1 MLFLLSGSRSADS
14 PDPSHQ
20 QHNCLKEVTSEWK
33 AVVDPDRAG
42 CKNAEFLENNILVG
56 AAYWNPRDE
65 IVGPYS
71 DVDENGRI
79 IRLSIT
85 M

>member
-1 MLFLLSGSRSADS
+1 M
-14 PDPSHQ
+14 
-20 QHNCLKEVTSEWK
+20 
-33 AVVDPDRAG
+33 VDQDRAG

-79 IRLSIT
+79 MRLSIT

>member
-1 MLFLLSGSRSADS
+1 M
-14 PDPSHQ
+14 
-20 QHNCLKEVTSEWK
+20 
-33 AVVDPDRAG
+33 VDQDRAG

-71 DVDENGRI
+71 DVNENGRI
-79 IRLSIT
+79 MRLSIT